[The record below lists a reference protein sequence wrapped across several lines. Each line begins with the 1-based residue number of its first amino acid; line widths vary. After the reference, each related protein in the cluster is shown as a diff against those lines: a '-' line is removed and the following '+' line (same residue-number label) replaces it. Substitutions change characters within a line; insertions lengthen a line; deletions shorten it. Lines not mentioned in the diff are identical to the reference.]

1 MKRFLA
7 VGAVASIVPMVCGA
21 QSAPERSSFALLLRG
36 DTIFEERVTRTPT
49 EMRGEFRDKL
59 RGVRITYTAT
69 LDTKGVIERLD
80 ARTYRTP
87 TDTSGDRLTLIV
99 TPDSVMG
106 SLNGAAPSRV
116 GIDGKALLVLNPAV
130 AFIEQMVLR
139 GQSLAGGRDSV
150 AAFPIYIVGAPQVPM
165 AAQVR
170 RIGGDSVLLSYA
182 GVTIRLAVSP
192 TGRIR
197 GGVIPGQDV
206 VIARGTET
214 SALASGPRVDYS
226 APADAPYTAEEVV
239 VKTPGGPRL
248 TGTLTLPRNRPRGG
262 VPAVVTITGSG
273 PEDRDENSGLIPAY
287 RPFREIAD
295 TLGRRG
301 IAVLRLDD
309 RGVNGSEGGTANATS
324 EDFANDIRAGVA
336 YLRTRPEVDRQRIG
350 LVGHSEGAVIA
361 PMIAAADTTIR
372 AIVLMAGTA
381 SIGHEI
387 VMEQNRYFIDSV
399 AHFSG
404 AQRDSLVARVGRGV
418 DSLAKLPG
426 WQGFF
431 LNYDPKPTAARVRAR
446 VLILQGETDR
456 QVPPAEAERLA
467 AAVRSGVMPN
477 VTVRMFP
484 ATNHLFVEDS
494 NGAFADATGR
504 LRYPTLPSLH
514 VRKDVLGVI
523 ADWLAKNL

>member
-7 VGAVASIVPMVCGA
+7 VGAMASIVPMVCGA
-21 QSAPERSSFALLLRG
+21 QSASSFALLLRG
-36 DTIFEERVTRTPT
+36 DTIFDERVSRTPT

-59 RGVRITYTAT
+59 RGARVSYTAT
-69 LDTKGVIERLD
+69 LDTKGVITRLD
-80 ARTYRTP
+80 ARTYRTAA
-87 TDTSGDRLTLIV
+87 DTAGERATFIV
-99 TPDSVMG
+99 TADSVTA
-106 SLNGAAPSRV
+106 SLSGAAPSRLRIE
-116 GIDGKALLVLNPAV
+116 GNALLVLNPAV

-139 GQSLAGGRDSV
+139 AQALGPDSV
-150 AAFPIYIVGAPQVPM
+150 VAFPIYIVGAPQQPM
-165 AAQVR
+165 AARLR
-170 RIGGDSVLLSYA
+170 RVGADSVELSYA
-182 GVTIRLAVSP
+182 SVTMRLAVSP
-192 TGRIR
+192 TGQIR
-197 GGVIPGQDV
+197 GGVIPAQGI

-239 VKTPGGPRL
+239 VKTPGGLRL

-273 PEDRDENSGLIPAY
+273 PEDRDENSALIPAY

-309 RGVNGSEGGTANATS
+309 RGVNGSDGGTANATS
-324 EDFANDIRAGVA
+324 EDFANDVRAGVA

-350 LVGHSEGAVIA
+350 LVGHSEGAIIA

-381 SIGHEI
+381 STGREI

-399 AHFSG
+399 AHVSG
-404 AQRDSLVARVGRGV
+404 AQRDSLVARAGRAV

-431 LNYDPKPTAARVRAR
+431 LNYDPKPTAGRLRAR

-467 AAVRSGVMPN
+467 AAVRAGVMPN
-477 VTVRMFP
+477 VAVRMFP

-494 NGAFADATGR
+494 SGAFADATGR
-504 LRYPTLPSLH
+504 LRYPMLPSLH
-514 VRKDVLGVI
+514 VRKDVLGAI
-523 ADWLAKNL
+523 ADWLGKNL

>member
-1 MKRFLA
+1 LA
-7 VGAVASIVPMVCGA
+7 VGAIASIVPIVCRA

-36 DTIFEERVTRTPT
+36 DTIFDERLSRTPT
-49 EMRGEFRDKL
+49 EMRGEYRDKL
-59 RGVRITYTAT
+59 RGARISYSAT
-69 LDTKGVIERLD
+69 LDAKGVITRLD
-80 ARTYRTP
+80 ARTYRTS
-87 TDTSGDRLTLIV
+87 TDTAGERATFIV
-99 TPDSVMG
+99 TPDSVTG
-106 SLNGAAPSRV
+106 SLNGSPPSRLRV
-116 GIDGKALLVLNPAV
+116 DGNALLILNPAV

-139 GQSLAGGRDSV
+139 AQAVGASRES
-150 AAFPIYIVGAPQVPM
+150 AAFPIYIVGAPQQPM
-165 AAQVR
+165 AAEVR
-170 RIGGDSVLLSYA
+170 RVGTDSVVVSYA
-182 GVTIRLAVSP
+182 SVTMRLAVSP
-192 TGRIR
+192 AGQIR
-197 GGVIPGQDV
+197 GGVIPGQGI

-214 SALASGPRVDYS
+214 SVLASGPRVDYS
-226 APADAPYTAEEVV
+226 APAGAPYTAEEVV
-239 VKTPGGPRL
+239 VKTPGGLRL
-248 TGTLTLPRNRPRGG
+248 TGTLTLPRNRPRAG

-350 LVGHSEGAVIA
+350 LVGHSEGGIIA

-381 SIGHEI
+381 STGREI
-387 VMEQNRYFIDSV
+387 VMEQNRYMIDSV
-399 AHFSG
+399 AHISG
-404 AQRDSLVARVGRGV
+404 GARRDSLLARAGRAV
-418 DSLAKLPG
+418 DSLAQLPG

-431 LNYDPKPTAARVRAR
+431 LNYDPKPTAGRVRAR

-467 AAVRSGVMPN
+467 AAVRAGVMPN

-494 NGAFADATGR
+494 SGAFADATGR